1 MPAVGRRPRRRPG
14 VVVFCVGAGRVL
26 EGYRMLPEIGA
37 ASAVIFDGGFAEAG
51 EGGQRLQAEIIAI
64 SREAGIALCGPNC
77 MGFINPSRRTGAY
90 AQLVHDPDQIFG
102 NVGLVSQSGS
112 MCIGLMSD
120 TRRFGFS
127 TMVSSGN
134 EAVVTTADYI
144 DHLTDD
150 PATAVIAVFSEFI
163 ADPEHFVAA
172 LDRAASAGKPVVVLK
187 TGRTARSQQAVTS
200 HTGGLCGEARV
211 FSAML
216 RAHRAIEVHNP
227 DELTE
232 VLTPRLWSGPGRT
245 WPMRPTGRA
254 SGRPVC
260 SCRRW
265 SWAVSRRWS
274 G

>member
-1 MPAVGRRPRRRPG
+1 
-14 VVVFCVGAGRVL
+14 
-26 EGYRMLPEIGA
+26 
-37 ASAVIFDGGFAEAG
+37 
-51 EGGQRLQAEIIAI
+51 
-64 SREAGIALCGPNC
+64 